1 MRYAFILVG
10 LSAGLGLL
18 GTDAR
23 ATDIVRTPL
32 QKWEIPT
39 SPAYD
44 LNTLYVTI
52 AAGGTSG
59 RHTHPGVEST
69 YVISGELVL
78 KVDGQP
84 ERTFKAGDHF
94 LVEPG
99 TVHDVTATGSEPV
112 VLVLSYVTERGRP
125 LVSPAP

>member
-1 MRYAFILVG
+1 MRHALIVVAFA
-10 LSAGLGLL
+10 AGLGLL
-18 GTDAR
+18 GADAR
-23 ATDIVRTPL
+23 AADIVRTPL
-32 QKWEIPT
+32 QKWEIPQ

-44 LNTLYVTI
+44 LNTLHVTV
-52 AAGGTSG
+52 AAGGSSG
-59 RHTHPGVEST
+59 RHTHPGVESS

-99 TVHDVTATGSEPV
+99 TVHDVTAIGSEPV
-112 VLVLSYVTERGRP
+112 VLVLSYVTERGKP

>member
-1 MRYAFILVG
+1 MRHALILVG
-10 LSAGLGLL
+10 LATGLGLF
-18 GTDAR
+18 GVDAR
-23 ATDIVRTPL
+23 AADIVRTPL
-32 QKWEIPT
+32 QKWEIPQ

-44 LNTLYVTI
+44 LNTFYVTI
-52 AAGGTSG
+52 APGGTSG
-59 RHTHPGVEST
+59 RHTHPGVESS

-84 ERTFKAGDHF
+84 DRRLKAGDHF

-99 TVHDVTATGSEPV
+99 TVHDVTATGSEPL
-112 VLVLSYVTERGRP
+112 VLVLSYVTERGKP